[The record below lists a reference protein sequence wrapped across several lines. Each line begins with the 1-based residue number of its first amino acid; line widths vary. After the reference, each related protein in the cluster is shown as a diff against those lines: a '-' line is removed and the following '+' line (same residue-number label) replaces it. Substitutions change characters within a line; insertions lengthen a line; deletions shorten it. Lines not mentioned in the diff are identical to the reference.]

1 MLGIGTKRL
10 RVERDQQ
17 PAAVGAIVI
26 LNRQN
31 QLRTRFAGRDPAAGR
46 LGERLGQRAVVRHR
60 HRAVVG
66 RMHDVRCAIRVDGE
80 HPDILNAGRGARQ
93 QVELAVQWLH
103 FGRFQTGLRCADHG
117 TADGGHADFR
127 LRNRQIQPQ
136 AALLVG
142 QQVAQAG
149 QRQKMRNEQ
158 KQQHPQRVCVTARRA
173 GGEGSHQGE
182 AAVRDDGSISIIGPF
197 SGEIV

>member
-1 MLGIGTKRL
+1 M
-10 RVERDQQ
+10 
-17 PAAVGAIVI
+17 GAIVI

-31 QLRTRFAGRDPAAGR
+31 QLRTRFAGRNPAAGR
-46 LGERLGQRAVVRHR
+46 LGERIGQRAAIRHR
-60 HRAVVG
+60 QGAFVG
-66 RMHDVRCAIRVDGE
+66 RMHDVRCAIGVDGE
-80 HPDILNAGRGARQ
+80 HPDALNAARGARQ

-103 FGRFQTGLRCADHG
+103 FGRFQTSLRRAEHG
-117 TADGGHADFR
+117 AADGGHADFG
-127 LRNRQIQPQ
+127 LRNRQIKPQ

-173 GGEGSHQGE
+173 GGEGSHLGG
-182 AAVRDDGSISIIGPF
+182 AAVRDTGSISKIGLF